1 MITFTLYSAT
11 DRRDSKK
18 AYWLVRAN
26 DNGTRRVAYIS
37 RNNTLSDAHL
47 VLQIKGMATRNK
59 LIYSEPHAFDTMTA
73 DKKELASW
81 QLSSES

>member
-1 MITFTLYSAT
+1 MINFTLYSAT

-18 AYWLVRAN
+18 AYWLVRTN
-26 DNGTRRVAYIS
+26 ENGTRRMAYIS
-37 RNNTLSDAHL
+37 RNTTLSDKHL
-47 VLQIKGMATRNK
+47 VLQIKGMAIRNK

-73 DKKELASW
+73 DKQELDSW